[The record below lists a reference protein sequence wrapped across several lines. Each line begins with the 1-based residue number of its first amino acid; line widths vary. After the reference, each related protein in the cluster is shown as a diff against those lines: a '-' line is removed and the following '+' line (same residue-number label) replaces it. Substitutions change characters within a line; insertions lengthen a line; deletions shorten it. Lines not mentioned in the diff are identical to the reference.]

1 MAEENETQQGG
12 EEQPQAEQQ
21 SQEQVETPQ
30 ISKDARMWAMFCHL
44 AGLGIF
50 IIPLVGNIVAPLVI
64 WQLKKDDDPFINDQ
78 GKEAVNFQI
87 SITVYSIISM
97 LLFVACVGPFLLGA
111 VIIVDLILLLIAAVK
126 ANNGQAYNY
135 PFTIRLIK

>member
-1 MAEENETQQGG
+1 
-12 EEQPQAEQQ
+12 
-21 SQEQVETPQ
+21 
-30 ISKDARMWAMFCHL
+30 MFCHL

-50 IIPLVGNIVAPLVI
+50 VIPLVGNIVAPLVI
-64 WQLKKDDDPFINDQ
+64 WQLKKDDDPFIDDQ

-87 SITVYSIISM
+87 SITIYSIISM

-111 VIIVDLILLLIAAVK
+111 VVIVDLILLLIAAVK